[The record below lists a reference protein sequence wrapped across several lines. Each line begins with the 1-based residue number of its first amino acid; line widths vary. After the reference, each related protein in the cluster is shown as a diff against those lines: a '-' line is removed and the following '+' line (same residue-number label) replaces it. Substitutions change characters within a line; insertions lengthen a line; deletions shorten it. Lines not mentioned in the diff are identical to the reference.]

1 MKAIYNY
8 LIYLL
13 PLMLHFKALH
23 QGMQK
28 IAVATFTSYQAKHT
42 TTGTLLKY
50 THTRIV
56 SDQLRLFPLL

>member
-13 PLMLHFKALH
+13 PFILHFYALH

-28 IAVATFTSYQAKHT
+28 IAISTLTSYQAKPT
-42 TTGTLLKY
+42 ATELLLKY
-50 THTRIV
+50 TLTRFA
-56 SDQLRLFPLL
+56 SDQLRLLPLL

>member
-13 PLMLHFKALH
+13 PLMLHFYALH

-28 IAVATFTSYQAKHT
+28 IAIATLTSCQAKPT
-42 TTGTLLKY
+42 ATELLLKY
-50 THTRIV
+50 TLTRIA
-56 SDQLRLFPLL
+56 SDQLRLLSVL